1 MFKLMFNPAC
11 TESDKKSFS
20 APHDLNPHRKPIS
33 ARAGIHLSLW
43 VQISPRKLGFRHPD

>member
-20 APHDLNPHRKPIS
+20 APHDLNPHQKPIS

-43 VQISPRKLGFRHPD
+43 VQISPR